1 MSTSD
6 EQTSAQAK
14 QAVTDAEATDADAT
28 DAEATVTDAEA
39 PDAETDAETDAT
51 DATEAD
57 DAAVPAAAVPVRRR
71 TSWLRRNLIPAV
83 AAGLVLVSA
92 VAAASVYWW
101 LYRPDRLTDSAAQR
115 QVVAAAK
122 EGTEALLSYS
132 PENLDADLANAKSHL
147 TGEFLSYYNDFTDK
161 VVAPASRQ
169 KGVKTE
175 ANVARAAVSQIE
187 PGRAAV
193 LVFVNQVTT
202 SKERPTPALSTS
214 SVVVTLV
221 NSGGRWLIS
230 GFNPV

>member
-1 MSTSD
+1 
-6 EQTSAQAK
+6 
-14 QAVTDAEATDADAT
+14 
-28 DAEATVTDAEA
+28 
-39 PDAETDAETDAT
+39 
-51 DATEAD
+51 
-57 DAAVPAAAVPVRRR
+57 
-71 TSWLRRNLIPAV
+71 LRRNLIPAV

-101 LYRPDRLTDSAAQR
+101 LYRPDRLTDSAAQQ

>member
-1 MSTSD
+1 M
-6 EQTSAQAK
+6 
-14 QAVTDAEATDADAT
+14 
-28 DAEATVTDAEA
+28 
-39 PDAETDAETDAT
+39 
-51 DATEAD
+51 
-57 DAAVPAAAVPVRRR
+57 
-71 TSWLRRNLIPAV
+71 LI
-83 AAGLVLVSA
+83 SA

-101 LYRPDRLTDSAAQR
+101 LYRPDRLTDAATQ
-115 QVVAAAK
+115 QQAVTAAK

-132 PENLDADLANAKSHL
+132 PEHLDADLANAKSHL

-214 SVVVTLV
+214 SVMVTLV
-221 NSGGRWLIS
+221 HSDGRWLIS